1 MDPPRIWNHLVDE
14 LNLNTDSL
22 SSFKSAM
29 FIYYISSLYSTCY
42 DVEDPRS
49 FTAICPVRSGILFV
63 VPQRHN
69 GKCTA
74 WDLVSRSHFSQLGS
88 FVVVILKL
96 AYLCLIICQ
105 YNYCKY
111 SC

>member
-74 WDLVSRSHFSQLGS
+74 WDLESRFPIGFFCCCYFKISVSLSN
-88 FVVVILKL
+88 
-96 AYLCLIICQ
+96 YL
-105 YNYCKY
+105 
-111 SC
+111 SV